1 MARMI
6 LHTGQS
12 LRHQGHSRQRPQI
25 GTEAVRPCALQ
36 QRFLHLLELLA
47 IQLGLASRPTGATQG
62 RSAAPLPFCVPTT
75 HALATDLQFPSDRRV
90 NHPTGLEQTSRL
102 FATVLEFRK
111 IPPRRNRCAHD
122 FSIGWRRV
130 VCHYITRVCHCI
142 MRDSISLQA
151 KARHLAVKCWFR
163 SIGSNPELRNGAGPN
178 A

>member
-36 QRFLHLLELLA
+36 QRFLDLSELLA
-47 IQLGLASRPTGATQG
+47 IQLGLAARPTSATQG
-62 RSAAPLPFCVPTT
+62 RGATALPICVPTT

-102 FATVLEFRK
+102 FATVLELRK
-111 IPPRRNRCAHD
+111 IPTRRNRCAHD
-122 FSIGWRRV
+122 FSIKDGGLLVTILREYV
-130 VCHYITRVCHCI
+130 TVFCEILLI
-142 MRDSISLQA
+142 
-151 KARHLAVKCWFR
+151 ART
-163 SIGSNPELRNGAGPN
+163 LRFSRL
-178 A
+178 